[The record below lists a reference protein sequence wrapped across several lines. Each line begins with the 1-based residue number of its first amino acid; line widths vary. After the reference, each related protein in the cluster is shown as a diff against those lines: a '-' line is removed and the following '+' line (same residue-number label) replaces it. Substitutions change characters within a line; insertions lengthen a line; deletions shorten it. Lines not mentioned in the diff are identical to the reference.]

1 MPQKAVLFSR
11 DRRDYRYRIEN
22 PYSDTDTW
30 YQYQYRY
37 RLGAFLSP
45 GISPG
50 IDWELFLVPVS
61 VPVSIEGFTVQLSVE
76 MAFYSMKHGKSHIKL
91 NMPSI

>member
-1 MPQKAVLFSR
+1 MDNEQILGVAIR
-11 DRRDYRYRIEN
+11 DRREYRYRIEK

-50 IDWELFLVPVS
+50 IDWELFLVSVS
-61 VPVSIEGFTVQLSVE
+61 VPVSIKGFPEFKGEKNSK
-76 MAFYSMKHGKSHIKL
+76 FD
-91 NMPSI
+91 